1 MILTVSAYKGGVGK
15 TTTSIHVAGALGLE
29 KPTLLIDIDRIQ
41 GAVRWYRKGSDWSFD
56 AVAEIDA
63 SIDVFQRYRR
73 EGHVVFDTPAAPTFE
88 ELVLFGKRSDLILVP
103 TTPDALAIDALVETL
118 LDLKRERLPFRVVLV
133 QVPPAPSKEG
143 ERAREEF
150 RAVGLPVLEAEIPRA
165 AAFQHAARQGR
176 LVRDVRDRR
185 AADLWTA
192 YQRVADEALEAGGA
206 A

>member
-1 MILTVSAYKGGVGK
+1 VILTVSAYKGGVGK

-29 KPTLLIDIDRIQ
+29 KPTLLVDRDRIQ
-41 GAVRWYRKGSDWSFD
+41 GAVRWYRKSDDWSFD
-56 AVAEIDA
+56 AVAAADA
-63 SIDVFQRYRR
+63 SADLIRQYRH
-73 EGHVVFDTPAAPTFE
+73 EGNVVFDTPAAPTAE
-88 ELVLFGKRSDLILVP
+88 ELIAFGKLSDLVLVP
-103 TTPDALAIDALVETL
+103 TTPDALAIDALVATL
-118 LDLKRERLPFRVVLV
+118 RDLMRERIPFRIVLV

-143 ERAREEF
+143 DRARASFERA
-150 RAVGLPVLEAEIPRA
+150 GLPVLKTDVPRA

-185 AADLWTA
+185 AAELWSA